1 MAWASPTID
10 GDPGKMKNSTLIL
23 VYAGLAFGSS
33 FFVAMRSIF
42 VTLAGVFVAQKYFLD
57 MIRCLFRAPMSFF
70 DATPAGRILNR
81 VCVSSHPPLL
91 KPKKLT
97 QKWTYENLSKAS
109 MYEVVVKKCFF
120 RSLVCQE

>member
-1 MAWASPTID
+1 MRVWCLEA
-10 GDPGKMKNSTLIL
+10 L
-23 VYAGLAFGSS
+23 

-42 VTLAGVFVAQKYFLD
+42 VSSAGVFVAQIYFLD